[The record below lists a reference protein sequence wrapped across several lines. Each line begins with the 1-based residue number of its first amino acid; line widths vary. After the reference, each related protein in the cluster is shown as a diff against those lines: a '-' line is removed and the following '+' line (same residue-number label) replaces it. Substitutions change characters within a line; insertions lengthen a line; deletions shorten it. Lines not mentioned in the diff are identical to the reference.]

1 MPPKDPDQTAPRKTD
16 HPADDSGWQIRAEMA
31 LATTAANNRLITY
44 AELAEAAGLT
54 GRHRINRLTV
64 WLEEL
69 IDSDAAANVPLRA
82 ARVISRA
89 RGGLPAPGF
98 FMKCAALG
106 LYDGPT
112 DGPQAYSFHL
122 NCLR

>member
-1 MPPKDPDQTAPRKTD
+1 MPPKDPDQNAPRKTD

-69 IDSDAAANVPLRA
+69 IDSYAAANIPLRA
-82 ARVISRA
+82 SRVISRS